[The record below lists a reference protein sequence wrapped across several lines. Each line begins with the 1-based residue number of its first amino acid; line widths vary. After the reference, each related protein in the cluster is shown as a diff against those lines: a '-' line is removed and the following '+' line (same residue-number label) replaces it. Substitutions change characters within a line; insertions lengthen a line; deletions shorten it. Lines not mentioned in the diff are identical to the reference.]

1 MSIKKLY
8 IFCSGELYRRDNG
21 DLPEEIPEAFVEH
34 IRDSIWLPLEGIRT
48 HIILLSGIFP
58 LGPVASGSVT
68 DSVRNATS
76 QSHLSGNWTKLR
88 ALLSSSDPLEAQL
101 GVVATRALGLIN
113 WHSTHRYCSQC
124 GSPMADHEKE
134 IARVCSGC
142 KAVVFPR
149 LSPAIIVLVQK
160 EGKILLARH
169 TDRNQ
174 DVFSCIA
181 GYVEH
186 GETLEECVE
195 REVFEE
201 TGIQVANIRYAGSQS
216 WPYPDQYMIGFYAD
230 WKSGEINIDPSE
242 LLEANWFSHEHM
254 PNYPMPGTVAWR
266 LIHGF
271 FDLLS
276 KK

>member
-8 IFCSGELYRRDNG
+8 IFCSGELYRQDDSN
-21 DLPEEIPEAFVEH
+21 LPDEIPDGFVEH
-34 IRDSIWLPLEGIRT
+34 IRDSIWIPLEEIRT
-48 HIILLSGIFP
+48 QVILLST
-58 LGPVASGSVT
+58 V
-68 DSVRNATS
+68 N
-76 QSHLSGNWTKLR
+76 LSGNWIKLR
-88 ALLSSSDPLEAQL
+88 ALLSSSDPIEVRL

-113 WHSTHRYCSQC
+113 WHSTHRFCSHC
-124 GSPMADHEKE
+124 GSPMGDHEKE
-134 IARVCSGC
+134 IARVCAEC
-142 KAVVFPR
+142 KVIVYPR

-201 TGIQVANIRYAGSQS
+201 TGLRVTNIRYAGSQS

-230 WKSGEINIDPSE
+230 WKSGEINVDPSE